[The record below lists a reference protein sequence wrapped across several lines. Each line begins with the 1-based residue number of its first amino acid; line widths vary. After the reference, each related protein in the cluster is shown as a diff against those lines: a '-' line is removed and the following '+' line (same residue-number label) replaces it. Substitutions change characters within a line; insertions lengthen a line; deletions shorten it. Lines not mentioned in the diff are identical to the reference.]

1 MEESHNEGSDK
12 ESSFNN
18 NEEYL
23 PISNISK
30 IMKTV
35 LNDNLKISKEAK
47 TFVEACVTEFIC
59 FITSEASEKCKREK
73 RKTINSEDLLTVM
86 NHLGFENYVV
96 ILKVYYYKYKMA
108 TENLESQVESNLK
121 KIKK

>member
-1 MEESHNEGSDK
+1 
-12 ESSFNN
+12 
-18 NEEYL
+18 
-23 PISNISK
+23 
-30 IMKTV
+30 MKSV
-35 LNDNLKISKEAK
+35 LSENLKISKDAK

-73 RKTINSEDLLTVM
+73 RKTINSDDLLTVM

-96 ILKVYYYKYKMA
+96 ILRVYYYKYKQAM
-108 TENLESQVESNLK
+108 ENLDQEVEQNLR